1 MAEKYGISSLVLTGD
16 ASSAVAVDTC
26 VVFIGRAEGSIA
38 NAGTA
43 IKCTSVDDY
52 NTKFHDGAAAETPA
66 TLDLCAEYALNRI
79 ASAWFVNVNKNL
91 QKQSAADYTDCIEK
105 ALADICL
112 DTSDIP
118 NLLCVP
124 EMQDATV
131 LTLLDKQ
138 CSGNIAGQ
146 YHAQCVVD
154 CAESADQI
162 DNSNKPVAK
171 AITVPKA
178 SGNFLSCWGRITED
192 GEKYFHG
199 SIVATTQRA
208 LQDAKNT
215 QGIPYR
221 SVGNL
226 RVDCKG
232 MAIVVKG
239 DQATATVPC
248 SCMQNDMNEVVENG
262 IISFV
267 NKGNNRWYT
276 WGDHTSAVTAG
287 KVDDETYRF
296 DSTVAVLY
304 TILNR
309 FIVKWESEI
318 DSPMTLRLRDTIIND
333 QQDYLNGLV
342 AAGALIG
349 TPKCEFRAVDN
360 DSDTLGKGQF
370 YFTDIVTATIPAK
383 YLQLNIQYTDEGLSA
398 YLEE

>member
-16 ASSAVAVDTC
+16 ASSAVDVSTC
-26 VVFIGRAEGSIA
+26 VVFIGRASGSYE
-38 NAGTA
+38 NSGTA

-52 NTKFHDGAAAETPA
+52 NTKFHNGVAPKSPA
-66 TLDLCAEYALNRI
+66 TLDLCAQYALNRI
-79 ASAWFVNVNKNL
+79 ASAWFVNVNKEIGDE
-91 QKQSAADYTDCIEK
+91 KASDYTDCIEK

-118 NLLCVP
+118 NLICVP
-124 EMQDATV
+124 EIQDTEV
-131 LTLLDKQ
+131 LALLDKQ

-146 YHAQCVVD
+146 YHAQCIVD

-162 DNSNKPVAK
+162 GSDTKPVAK

-178 SGNFLSCWGRITED
+178 SGNFISCWGRITED
-192 GEKYFHG
+192 GETYYNG
-199 SIVATTQRA
+199 SIVAAVHRA

-215 QGIPYR
+215 QGVPYR

-226 RVDCKG
+226 RVDCKQ
-232 MAIVVKG
+232 MAIVVTNG
-239 DQATATVPC
+239 QTTSTIPC
-248 SCMQNDMNEVVENG
+248 SCMQNDMNNVVENG

-276 WGDHTSAVTAG
+276 WGDHTSAVAAG

-349 TPKCEFRAVDN
+349 TPKCEFRALDN
-360 DSDTLGKGQF
+360 DSNTLGKGQF